1 MQLSKNSKIFLAG
14 HNGMVGSAI
23 LRHLKKKNYKN
34 IIVKSRKKL
43 DLLNQ
48 EKTEKFLKK
57 AKPDF
62 VIIAAAKVGGILSND
77 IYKGEYI
84 YQNLTIQTNLI
95 HSSFKVGVKKLIFL
109 GSSCIYPKFSK
120 QPIKEDYLLNGKLEP
135 TNDAYAI
142 AKIAGLKCV
151 RLTTNNID

>member
-1 MQLSKNSKIFLAG
+1 MQLSKNSKIYLAG

-48 EKTEKFLKK
+48 KKTEKFFKK
-57 AKPDF
+57 SRPDF

-77 IYKGEYI
+77 IYRGEYI
-84 YQNLTIQTNLI
+84 YQNLMMSSKVKINL
-95 HSSFKVGVKKLIFL
+95 
-109 GSSCIYPKFSK
+109 
-120 QPIKEDYLLNGKLEP
+120 
-135 TNDAYAI
+135 
-142 AKIAGLKCV
+142 
-151 RLTTNNID
+151 

>member
-1 MQLSKNSKIFLAG
+1 MQLSKNSKIFIAG

-34 IIVKSRKKL
+34 IIVKSRKRL

-57 AKPDF
+57 VKPDF

-77 IYKGEYI
+77 IYRGEYI
-84 YQNLTIQTNLI
+84 YQNLTIQNNVIKAAAEFNT
-95 HSSFKVGVKKLIFL
+95 KKFR
-109 GSSCIYPKFSK
+109 SQKYF
-120 QPIKEDYLLNGKLEP
+120 
-135 TNDAYAI
+135 
-142 AKIAGLKCV
+142 
-151 RLTTNNID
+151 RF